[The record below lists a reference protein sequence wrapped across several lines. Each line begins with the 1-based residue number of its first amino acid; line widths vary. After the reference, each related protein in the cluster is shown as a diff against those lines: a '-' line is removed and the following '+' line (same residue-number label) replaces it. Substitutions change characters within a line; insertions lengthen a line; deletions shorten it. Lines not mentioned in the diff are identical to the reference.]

1 MKSREEVS
9 AMLELHRRGWSP
21 ERIAGH
27 LQCSAHTVARYL
39 VLGGWRPRAGR
50 GPRLA
55 GLETWLKERLKANSG
70 NADVVRQQLAGE
82 KGIVVGLRTVQRAVR
97 GFRRELRAGERAT
110 VRFETAPGYQMQI
123 DFGVRRVPVGDAPV
137 AVHLFVATL
146 GYSRRQYARAFA
158 DESQRSWFEGMEEA
172 FRHFGGVP
180 ATVLMDNAGALVS
193 RPRRGSSAAEFHPRL
208 VAFAAHWNF
217 EPRACLPGRA
227 RTKGKDE
234 RSVGYV
240 KNNAIGGR
248 EFASWGALEGHL
260 SAWLREVAD
269 RRTHGTTGESPIA
282 RFATERTALA
292 PLADRRS
299 FGSPVELARTVSAD
313 CAVVLDTNQYPVP
326 WRLVGERVLVGVA
339 DGRVRVHH
347 GGERVADHARC
358 AGRNQRIVDPGHF
371 KGMSRRAERAAEPA
385 ESDIRRPLAE
395 YEAVAGGG
403 F

>member
-39 VLGGWRPRAGR
+39 VLGGWRPRAGC

-110 VRFETAPGYQMQI
+110 VRFETAPGYQMRI

-180 ATVLMDNAGALVS
+180 ATVLMDNARALVS

-326 WRLVGERVLVGVA
+326 WRLVGERVLVYWA
-339 DGRVRVHH
+339 TIKVRI
-347 GGERVADHARC
+347 
-358 AGRNQRIVDPGHF
+358 QRQSG
-371 KGMSRRAERAAEPA
+371 
-385 ESDIRRPLAE
+385 
-395 YEAVAGGG
+395 
-403 F
+403 

>member
-1 MKSREEVS
+1 M
-9 AMLELHRRGWSP
+9 
-21 ERIAGH
+21 
-27 LQCSAHTVARYL
+27 
-39 VLGGWRPRAGR
+39 
-50 GPRLA
+50 
-55 GLETWLKERLKANSG
+55 
-70 NADVVRQQLAGE
+70 
-82 KGIVVGLRTVQRAVR
+82 
-97 GFRRELRAGERAT
+97 
-110 VRFETAPGYQMQI
+110 
-123 DFGVRRVPVGDAPV
+123 
-137 AVHLFVATL
+137 
-146 GYSRRQYARAFA
+146 
-158 DESQRSWFEGMEEA
+158 
-172 FRHFGGVP
+172 
-180 ATVLMDNAGALVS
+180 
-193 RPRRGSSAAEFHPRL
+193 
-208 VAFAAHWNF
+208 
-217 EPRACLPGRA
+217 
-227 RTKGKDE
+227 
-234 RSVGYV
+234 GYV

-269 RRTHGTTGESPIA
+269 RRTHGTTDESPIA

-292 PLADRRS
+292 DRGS

-326 WRLVGERVLVGVA
+326 WRLVGERVLVGIA

-371 KGMSRRAERAAEPA
+371 KGMSPRAERAAEPA